1 MVMISPIIM
10 LINPTQVSAATT
22 NNNTNRLDS
31 NNYRSTSEIYH
42 TSRPISSTA
51 STHTTVSAP
60 SPSSQDGDFTAQAAL
75 SLTRAT
81 QTNNIVS
88 TRSYYDIMFRTSTS
102 GVIKTVEM
110 DFPPGTYV
118 GIALLVEAVG
128 IGPGKIAAS
137 GTTATGQK
145 ITYTVDNAVNI
156 PIFTT
161 IRIQIANINNPST
174 PSDSLTVSIT
184 TKNSAGNII
193 DGPTPT
199 APYTIKQISTNGGD
213 AGQND
218 KFGIKKIYAS
228 KPGGEQWF
236 MDMQDPINDPRTN
249 PPPMTR
255 NADGSWR
262 VTSSQVRYSVFTS
275 SGYDPDQVVK
285 DHSILATRGYMQ
297 SPNDWKNVELTG
309 QVKFN
314 SGGDD
319 EWTWYARGGRHT
331 GNGWPD
337 GCEGSSLKGMLEYTS
352 GRVRWAK
359 EQWHVSYV
367 FAPWLDSPASA
378 DGKFVGFKA
387 VMYNFQLN
395 GETAV
400 KLEIWVD
407 PNNDNQWQKVYDF
420 IDQGGW
426 GSEGE
431 ECNGAPDQIIT
442 WGGPIATFRW
452 DDGTSI
458 DIKNFSVREI
468 VPPSQ

>member
-1 MVMISPIIM
+1 M
-10 LINPTQVSAATT
+10 LVNPTQVSAATT
-22 NNNTNRLDS
+22 NYNTSS
-31 NNYRSTSEIYH
+31 NYHSTPEIYH
-42 TSRPISSTA
+42 ASRPLFSTA
-51 STHTTVSAP
+51 STHTMMNAP
-60 SPSSQDGDFTAQAAL
+60 SMIDQDVKEDDFTAQSAL

-88 TRSYYDIMFRTSTS
+88 TMSYYDIMFRASTS

-118 GIALLVEAVG
+118 GVALLVEAVG
-128 IGPGKIAAS
+128 IGPGKISAS
-137 GTTATGQK
+137 GATATGQK
-145 ITYTVDNAVNI
+145 VTYTVDNAVNV
-156 PIFTT
+156 PALTN
-161 IRIQIANINNPST
+161 IRIQLANINNPPA
-174 PSDSLTVSIT
+174 PSSSLTVSIT

-199 APYTIKQISTNGGD
+199 AAYTIKQIGTNGGGD

-236 MDMQDPINDPRTN
+236 MDMQDPINDPRTR
-249 PPPMTR
+249 PPSSMTQ

-262 VTSSQVRYSVFTS
+262 VTSSQVRYNIFAS
-275 SGYDPDQVVK
+275 SGYLPDQVVK

-297 SPNDWKNVELTG
+297 SSNDWKNVEMTG

-319 EWTWYARGGRHT
+319 DWTWYARGGRHT
-331 GNGWPD
+331 GDGWPD
-337 GCEGSSLKGMLEYTS
+337 GCEGSSLKGSLEYTS

-367 FAPWLDSPASA
+367 FAPWLDSPATA
-378 DGKFVGFKA
+378 GGKFVGFKT

-400 KLEIWVD
+400 KLETWVD
-407 PNNDNQWQKVYDF
+407 PNNSNQWQKVYDF
-420 IDQGGW
+420 IDHGGW

-452 DDGTSI
+452 DDGNSI

-468 VPPSQ
+468 IPPNQ